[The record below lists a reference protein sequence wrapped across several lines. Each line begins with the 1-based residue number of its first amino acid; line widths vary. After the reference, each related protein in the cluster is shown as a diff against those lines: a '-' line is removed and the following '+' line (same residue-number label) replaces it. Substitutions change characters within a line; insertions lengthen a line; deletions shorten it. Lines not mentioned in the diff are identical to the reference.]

1 MNFRRS
7 TLVETAQPV
16 NDFFN
21 ESVEPFFGA
30 LFIQDGI
37 SGDDDYDG
45 NCVGKRDG
53 RVNSVSG
60 GTSRSGGLRRLVFP
74 VQRPLFLPTTGPDLS
89 TTPLTID
96 QKPPSNG

>member
-1 MNFRRS
+1 MIFSTSRS
-7 TLVETAQPV
+7 NL
-16 NDFFN
+16 F
-21 ESVEPFFGA
+21 SGA
-30 LFIQDGI
+30 LFIQDRI
-37 SGDDDYDG
+37 SGNYDDDGD
-45 NCVGKRDG
+45 CIGKRDG

-89 TTPLTID
+89 TTPFVTD